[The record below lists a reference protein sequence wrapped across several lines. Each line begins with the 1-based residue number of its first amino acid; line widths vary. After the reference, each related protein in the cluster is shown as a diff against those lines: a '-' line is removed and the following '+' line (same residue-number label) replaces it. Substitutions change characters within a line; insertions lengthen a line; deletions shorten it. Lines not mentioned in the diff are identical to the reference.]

1 MNVSNENANCL
12 VITNYL
18 SAERGVLTVI
28 LEEEF
33 ENASSTVLDFSGGSG
48 RFSNLIE
55 LSLMNGIS
63 DLKSLKGGNFQ
74 ERFSI

>member
-1 MNVSNENANCL
+1 MNVSNENANCS
-12 VITNYL
+12 VITFPL
-18 SAERGVLTVI
+18 EGAVI

-33 ENASSTVLDFSGGSG
+33 EDASSTVLDFSGGSG
-48 RFSNLIE
+48 RYSNLIE
-55 LSLMNGIS
+55 QPLMNGIS